1 MRKVTRS
8 QIPKGIVG
16 LRDNCVAKIKYRCS
30 KDDFKHNVYV
40 CVCVS
45 VCVCVCSVTQLCPT
59 LCDPTDCSLQVSSVP
74 GILQARTLEWV
85 AISPSRASSLTR
97 RGACLLHLLHWRV
110 DSLPLRQLR
119 IVRTKMYTFG

>member
-59 LCDPTDCSLQVSSVP
+59 LCNPMDYNPPGSSVL
-74 GILQARTLEWV
+74 GIFQTRILEWV
-85 AISPSRASSLTR
+85 AFSSL
-97 RGACLLHLLHWRV
+97 RG
-110 DSLPLRQLR
+110 SS
-119 IVRTKMYTFG
+119 

>member
-59 LCDPTDCSLQVSSVP
+59 LCNPMDYNLQVLLS
-74 GILQARTLEWV
+74 LEF
-85 AISPSRASSLTR
+85 SRQEYWS
-97 RGACLLHLLHWRV
+97 G
-110 DSLPLRQLR
+110 LPFPL
-119 IVRTKMYTFG
+119 